1 MNPVSMSFYDKNILF
16 LYEESMHTARENV
29 VIGIEAMESV

>member
-1 MNPVSMSFYDKNILF
+1 MGLYKENILF

-29 VIGIEAMESV
+29 IRGIEAMETV